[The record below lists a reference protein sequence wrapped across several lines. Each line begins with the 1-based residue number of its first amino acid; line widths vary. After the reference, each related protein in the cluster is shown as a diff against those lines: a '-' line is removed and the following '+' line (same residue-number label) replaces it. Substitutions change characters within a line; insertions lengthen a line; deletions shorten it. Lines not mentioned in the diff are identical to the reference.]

1 MLIARGIVHA
11 RMGVNQWNAQ
21 AIVER
26 RTPRDIATMI
36 QTGTAEYC
44 GPFIWTEEMDRDAT
58 WSNRLR
64 PFIDASQDIAMKDPR
79 IIISTHDGVTTLN
92 IPGIADTLLANL
104 PGRPL
109 TDLVEIE
116 VTGHAD
122 IDEAVASIRITD
134 ARSFGSAAQF
144 NLSPAPVSY
153 APAQCAATTL
163 FQALIQVRAG
173 LQPRAALRP
182 TDASWLTPAGA
193 TSKKAPS
200 MTIADESAKC
210 SPCAAVRPASEAPV
224 TRLWIFS
231 DLHLEL
237 ARWELPATR
246 PECDVIVAAGDIHS
260 PASQTIR
267 WLAEHADGVPVI
279 TVPGNHEWYAP
290 NRTFNVEDER
300 RRAAD
305 LAANLGVHLL
315 MDAEAIVHGV
325 RFLGTTLWTDYAL
338 HDDVRHGMK
347 VAERAMNDHRCIYPT
362 PGMTLLRAEDARQ
375 WHHRARSWLAERLA
389 EPSPHPTVVVTHHLP
404 HPRSIARQ
412 FAGDP
417 LNVAFCSD
425 LSSLVENSGAAL
437 WVHGHTHTSCG
448 YLAGGTRVVCNPKG
462 YGPTGPDRR
471 IENAAFDPALVIA
484 V

>member
-1 MLIARGIVHA
+1 
-11 RMGVNQWNAQ
+11 
-21 AIVER
+21 
-26 RTPRDIATMI
+26 
-36 QTGTAEYC
+36 
-44 GPFIWTEEMDRDAT
+44 
-58 WSNRLR
+58 
-64 PFIDASQDIAMKDPR
+64 
-79 IIISTHDGVTTLN
+79 
-92 IPGIADTLLANL
+92 
-104 PGRPL
+104 
-109 TDLVEIE
+109 
-116 VTGHAD
+116 
-122 IDEAVASIRITD
+122 
-134 ARSFGSAAQF
+134 
-144 NLSPAPVSY
+144 
-153 APAQCAATTL
+153 
-163 FQALIQVRAG
+163 
-173 LQPRAALRP
+173 
-182 TDASWLTPAGA
+182 
-193 TSKKAPS
+193 
-200 MTIADESAKC
+200 MTIADESAKAAH
-210 SPCAAVRPASEAPV
+210 AAVGLASEAPASEAPV

-237 ARWELPATR
+237 AHWELPAIR

-404 HPRSIARQ
+404 HPPIHRSPVRRRSAERRLLLR
-412 FAGDP
+412 P
-417 LNVAFCSD
+417 LRPRRRVGR
-425 LSSLVENSGAAL
+425 SLVGARPYTHQLRLPGGRHESGVQPEGL
-437 WVHGHTHTSCG
+437 RTHRAEPAYREFRVRPGARDRRVERRRTSARCPPPG
-448 YLAGGTRVVCNPKG
+448 P
-462 YGPTGPDRR
+462 PTGPVGDRPVR
-471 IENAAFDPALVIA
+471 RRRNPSTDHDQAGVCRP
-484 V
+484 